1 MDNLVNK
8 IDNKDGFATSTYTV
22 KNGQGQVH
30 IDRLYSYTPGFGT
43 TAYRQI
49 LKFSLEKN
57 VVNNITVEASGSSH
71 LFYLKMGM
79 MPSNGPIS
87 ALYHFLSLYQSYKKN
102 FVSDFILLL
111 NNKIS
116 NNLPL
121 SADEKDIARCLKI
134 ILTIK
139 DDQFDYDLAKN
150 ISHSELTERHRE
162 INAITISYLWYKL
175 LSSLCIYCEGKEDMR
190 TINTEM
196 MGSTTMIMS
205 PMGLD
210 RWRQD
215 LSGEE
220 EFKPFRQLEHLYQF
234 LQPWQIAKLQTIF
247 V

>member
-1 MDNLVNK
+1 MDSIVNK
-8 IDNKDGFATSTYTV
+8 IDNKDGFATSTYMV

-43 TAYRQI
+43 AAYRHI
-49 LKFSLEKN
+49 LKFSAEKN
-57 VVNNITVEASGSSH
+57 VADRITVEASGSSH

-111 NNKIS
+111 NNKIN

-121 SADEKDIARCLKI
+121 TADEKDIARCLKI

-139 DDQFDYDLAKN
+139 DDQFDYNQAKT
-150 ISHSELTERHRE
+150 ISHSELTERANE

-175 LSSLCIYCEGKEDMR
+175 LSSLCIYCEDTEDR
-190 TINTEM
+190 RKINTEM
-196 MGSTTMIMS
+196 IGSITMIMS

-215 LSGEE
+215 LNGEK

-234 LQPWQIAKLQTIF
+234 LQPWQIDKLQTIF
-247 V
+247 S